1 VAAGHHVVDAAW
13 VSLVLAGPV
22 AGVFALVG
30 GKIMGVV
37 LGSAYSGGVGRE
49 LGHLVVYLAL
59 WMLAW
64 VCFAVTFPLVFVAEK
79 RWTLVPLA
87 VLGFAVCIPVGL
99 GLRAL
104 WGLEG
109 LAVALG
115 LAASVIAAGLIATL
129 SWRTLGIAA
138 QGLLR
143 LAVVIGGATALAF
156 GGLSLFLAPIPAAL
170 FGVVVYA
177 AIIYAL
183 RSLGLAE
190 AWTYVRGLH

>member
-1 VAAGHHVVDAAW
+1 
-13 VSLVLAGPV
+13 
-22 AGVFALVG
+22 
-30 GKIMGVV
+30 
-37 LGSAYSGGVGRE
+37 
-49 LGHLVVYLAL
+49 
-59 WMLAW
+59 
-64 VCFAVTFPLVFVAEK
+64 
-79 RWTLVPLA
+79 
-87 VLGFAVCIPVGL
+87 
-99 GLRAL
+99 
-104 WGLEG
+104 
-109 LAVALG
+109 
-115 LAASVIAAGLIATL
+115 VIAAGLIATL

-190 AWTYVRGLH
+190 AWSYVRGLH